1 MKNELIVFNNPKSPV
16 SEIFRTLR
24 TNIQFMDTKKNDK
37 IILITSTYSGE
48 GKSWISANLAVSFAQ
63 TGKRVLL
70 IDADMRKGRQYTIFG
85 ISPKPGL
92 SNYLSEV
99 YEEEISCEETINYI
113 QKTSV
118 ENLYV
123 MSSGDVPPNPSELLI
138 SDKMSQLLEETK
150 KLFDVILIDS
160 TPRTTCY
167 RFTYFSRNGKFYN
180 YCNCM

>member
-1 MKNELIVFNNPKSPV
+1 MKNELIVSNTPKSPV

-24 TNIQFMDTKKNDK
+24 TNIQFMDIKKNDK

-63 TGKRVLL
+63 MGKRVLL

-99 YEEEISCEETINYI
+99 YEEEISCEDTINYI
-113 QKTSV
+113 QKTSI

-123 MSSGDVPPNPSELLI
+123 MTAGDVPPNPSELLI
-138 SDKMSQLLEETK
+138 SDKMTQLLEETK
-150 KLFDVILIDS
+150 NIFDLIIIDS

-167 RFTYFSRNGKFYN
+167 RCTYISKTCKFYN
-180 YCNCM
+180 YSNCM